1 MDNPLNEFQRLFLKI
16 RRHLFWARHLQT
28 DMLKGRF
35 SFYFSFLTYSWN
47 KRKRRHNKRIHFIQD
62 YLGTRT
68 SWSRPSR
75 NVKARNLWNEVE
87 RVLKFV
93 HAQDHVCIAHASYSI
108 KLSALSSHPPPKKK
122 LSLVIFKGQVA
133 CTTSVIEAVS
143 AVFGARHDRRETR
156 KRTRVI
162 KMFFSLLPCAKK
174 PNERPNNVLCK
185 AG

>member
-16 RRHLFWARHLQT
+16 RRHLSWTWHLQT
-28 DMLKGRF
+28 DTLKGRF
-35 SFYFSFLTYSWN
+35 SFYFSFLTCSWN

-68 SWSRPSR
+68 SRSRPSR
-75 NVKARNLWNEVE
+75 DGKRRNLWNEVE

-93 HAQDHVCIAHASYSI
+93 HEQDHVCIAHASNSI
-108 KLSALSSHPPPKKK
+108 KLSAISSHLPLPKKK

-133 CTTSVIEAVS
+133 CTTSVIEAFS

-156 KRTRVI
+156 KRNIVI
-162 KMFFSLLPCAKK
+162 KMFFSLLLCAKN
-174 PNERPNNVLCK
+174 PNQQAPE
-185 AG
+185 